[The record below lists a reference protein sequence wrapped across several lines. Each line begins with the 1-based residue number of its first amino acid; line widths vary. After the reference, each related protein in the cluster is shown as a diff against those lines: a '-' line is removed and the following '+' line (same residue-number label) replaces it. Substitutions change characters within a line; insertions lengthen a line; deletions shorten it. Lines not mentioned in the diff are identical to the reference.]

1 MLICCS
7 GIMMEPGAPLDLV
20 DSRRYR
26 EKRANFLK
34 LTRMGACRTAT
45 VVFMTHLDGLMLA
58 STGSRRTMRLR
69 FCISAVGNR

>member
-1 MLICCS
+1 M
-7 GIMMEPGAPLDLV
+7 

-45 VVFMTHLDGLMLA
+45 VVFVTHLDGLMVA
-58 STGSRRTMRLR
+58 STGSGRTMRLR
-69 FCISAVGNR
+69 FYISAIGNR